1 MADWLIS
8 QQVVLSLTLLVLL
21 VAEKL
26 ALKSL
31 GARLLYR
38 LWYLVPVALCLHN
51 LPADFI
57 QVGHG
62 ELQQYLVK
70 FTPTTVNVAMHI
82 SWSLIWSIGFMTIL
96 VLAFYTQLKTRKRCH
111 SAKPVTQVALSLPS
125 GLHVAKTA
133 YCYSPMLIG
142 YLRPVLLLPSDFEQQ
157 FSPEQQK
164 LILQHELVHYQR
176 ADNLF
181 NALALLFVATF
192 WFNPLVW
199 LAYNAFRRS
208 QELACDYEVLA
219 NKNHADKIAYSK
231 AMLQCL
237 THPTQTVSL
246 YSQYGAK
253 HTMLT
258 RLNAI
263 KNTPPSKTKAVALSL
278 LISAGLLST
287 ITLANQ
293 KPNIADTKH
302 SNEASPIVR
311 IEPKYPVKAAQQN
324 IEGSV
329 LLQFDITDN
338 GSTDNIKIVKAV
350 PEQLFDQAAISALQK
365 WRYKPRIV
373 GGQAQPQANLLVQLD
388 FRMDES
394 AEPIRPLVEGIKVS
408 Y

>member
-8 QQVVLSLTLLVLL
+8 QQVVLTLSLLILLA
-21 VAEKL
+21 AEKL

-38 LWYLVPVALCLHN
+38 LWFLVPVALCLHN
-51 LPADFI
+51 IPADFI
-57 QVGHG
+57 QVGHS

-70 FTPTTVNVAMHI
+70 FTPTTVNLAMDI
-82 SWSLIWSIGFMTIL
+82 SWSIVWSVGFMAIL
-96 VLAFYTQLKTRKRCH
+96 VLAFYTQLQSRKRCQH
-111 SAKPVTQVALSLPS
+111 AKPVTNLALALPS
-125 GLHVAKTA
+125 GLHVAATEQ
-133 YCYSPMLIG
+133 CYSPILVG
-142 YLRPVLLLPSDFEQQ
+142 YLRPVLLLPLDFEKQ
-157 FSPEQQK
+157 FSPKQQK

-181 NALALLFVATF
+181 NALALLFIAIF

-208 QELACDYEVLA
+208 QELACDYAVLA
-219 NKNHADKIAYSK
+219 DKNHADKIAYSK

-237 THPTQTVSL
+237 THPTETVSL

-263 KNTPPSKTKAVALSL
+263 KNTPPSKTKAMALSV

-293 KPNIADTKH
+293 QPKVLDTKH
-302 SNEASPIVR
+302 SFEASPVVR
-311 IEPKYPVKAAQQN
+311 VEPKYPVKAAQQN
-324 IEGSV
+324 VEGSV
-329 LLQFDITDN
+329 LLQFDITAD

-350 PEQLFDQAAISALQK
+350 PEQLFDQAAMSALQK

-373 GGQAQPQANLLVQLD
+373 GGQAQTQTNLLVQLD

-394 AEPIRPLVEGIKVS
+394 SEPIRPLVEGIKVS